1 MNIVDFAGQ
10 LNNLIEENSTLR
22 YQNDILRDKVD
33 RYEQH
38 LQDSVDRWQKIY
50 GDIVEK
56 FIK

>member
-10 LNNLIEENSTLR
+10 LNSLIEDNATLR
-22 YQNDILRDKVD
+22 YQNAILMDKVEK
-33 RYEQH
+33 YEQH
-38 LQDSVDRWQKIY
+38 LQDSVDEWQKVY